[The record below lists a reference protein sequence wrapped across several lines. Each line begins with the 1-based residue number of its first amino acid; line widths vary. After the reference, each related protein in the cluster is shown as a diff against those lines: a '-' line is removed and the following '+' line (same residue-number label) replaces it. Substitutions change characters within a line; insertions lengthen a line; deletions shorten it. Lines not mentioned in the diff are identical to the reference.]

1 MDRDLTG
8 PTLSVLRKKAD
19 GEWVI
24 FRDVNIVGSER
35 QPVDG

>member
-8 PTLSVLRKKAD
+8 PASSVLRKKAD

-24 FRDVNIVGSER
+24 FRAANIVGSER